1 MGTIENMCIEKGQ
14 DTGNVL
20 VTDQG
25 KFNPDNFK
33 THETVFINLLAQM
46 YGVQG
51 KNLKYITDKKSVYR
65 LLKHFLVNTSGWTW
79 FEPYDTRL
87 RQVV

>member
-1 MGTIENMCIEKGQ
+1 M
-14 DTGNVL
+14 DL
-20 VTDQG
+20 G
-25 KFNPDNFK
+25 KFNPNNFE
-33 THETVFINLLAQM
+33 THESAFINLLAQT

-79 FEPYDTRL
+79 FEPYDTKENWHGAFL
-87 RQVV
+87 AWTSHYNGQVILYIG